1 MTGLRGFSPMPSQP
15 LPGYDIVDNDPD
27 VDIARAALFA
37 KNRGNYNLAM
47 TPSHHRIAVILGSLV
62 ALGPLSID
70 MYLPAF
76 PELARDL
83 RTDRGLGAAHA
94 CRRISSASPSA
105 RPSMGRWPTGYG
117 RRAPAAMPG
126 WSYSALA
133 SVACAL
139 ATSIDILIALRFV
152 QALGGCAGMVITPRG
167 RARLVRRAR
176 VAARRSRSLML
187 VIGLAP
193 ILAPVIGGW
202 LVVHQGWRAIFWA
215 LAGFG
220 ALNLLSVRLTLGE
233 SLPASRRQRH
243 DLMTRVQ
250 DLWRAAARPPFHALR
265 PGRRADHRRD
275 VRLHRRLALRLHG
288 DPRGLARGLW
298 IDLRRECGGIRSSRP
313 RSTAGW

>member
-83 RTDRGLGAAHA
+83 RTDPASVQLTLAAYFVGLAIGQAF
-94 CRRISSASPSA
+94 
-105 RPSMGRWPTGYG
+105 YG
-117 RRAPAAMPG
+117 PLADRLGLQAPALCRAGHIQPG
-126 WSYSALA
+126 
-133 SVACAL
+133 VGGVRACHV
-139 ATSIDILIALRFV
+139 DRPPDRDALRPGARRLRRHGH
-152 QALGGCAGMVITPRG
+152 QPRG
-167 RARLVRRAR
+167 RAQFRSTSANPRAFFDAHARHGAGADPGAGDRRLARRAPGLAR
-176 VAARRSRSLML
+176 HLLGAGRLRGAQSPVGPADPRREPAGLKAAAARS
-187 VIGLAP
+187 
-193 ILAPVIGGW
+193 
-202 LVVHQGWRAIFWA
+202 
-215 LAGFG
+215 
-220 ALNLLSVRLTLGE
+220 
-233 SLPASRRQRH
+233 H
-243 DLMTRVQ
+243 DRVQ